1 MKNTSSSTP
10 PKWAT
15 RLLTW
20 YCKNELLE
28 DLEGDL
34 YEYFLRNVDKKGL
47 RKAKLIYIIDVFKFF
62 RLYTVRKPEFV
73 NLFIHWIMLSSYVK
87 TSGRSLVRNKLFS
100 TLNIAG
106 LAISM
111 TVGLLLIGVLLDVFS
126 YDRFHEKHSQIYRVI
141 SRYQYLEHQDRSYMA
156 TSSLRT
162 AKAIEESF
170 TGHDGVAV
178 LRRGLDGDVK
188 FGEKAVPLTGY
199 WTNHAFL
206 SVFTFPL
213 LAGNQATALKEPF
226 SLVLTQSAAS
236 KIFGNEP
243 ALGKT
248 VLFNND
254 KEYTVTG
261 ILQDLPTFS
270 HMKFDI
276 LASISTFP
284 IVYPDR
290 VKGEEAW
297 DNVWSHWTYV
307 NIPDESQLEAFQE
320 NLNKLSAKEDPTV
333 KNTHIELA
341 LQPLDKIML
350 GESMG
355 NEIGPTVG
363 TTMLWIFLALCI
375 IVILS
380 ACFNYTNLS
389 IARSLRRSKEVGIR
403 KVIGAVR
410 SHVIAQFTTE
420 AIILSLLSLVAA
432 FILFLLVKPHFI
444 SIEPEL
450 QKVLVLDISPLLI
463 VSFIVFAIFI
473 GFMAGIFPALFF
485 ARLNTISVLKN
496 SSQKL
501 FSKVTMRKALIVFQY
516 TISLMLITGTFI
528 IYKQYK
534 HFVNYD
540 LGYTTDNILNIAVNG
555 KEAEQLKNEIS
566 TLNEV
571 ADVSRSAMVLG
582 VGNYWST
589 FMKNPLQPQDSANVW
604 FMAIDD
610 QYLPLHNN
618 KLLAGRNFTPLA
630 PDAPE
635 SEVIVNRH
643 VIKRLSLTAE
653 EDCVDALGKEILVD
667 GKMLTIVGITDDFE
681 YGRANNNNN
690 REVLLRYSPQSCQYL
705 NVKLAGPSSPAL
717 LSKIDAIWKKIDPVH
732 PLNAK
737 LYQDEIRESFS
748 GLSASIKMAG
758 AIAFLTICIASMG
771 MLGMVVFTTETR
783 MKEVSVRKVLGASVS
798 RLILLLGKGFFM
810 LIGIAVVIALPITYL
825 FFEEILLPKVAN
837 HAPIGMFDM
846 LLGVVAVGVVAVL
859 LVFSQTMKVANANP
873 AEVLKNE

>member
-1 MKNTSSSTP
+1 MKKIKESSP

-20 YCKNELLE
+20 YCQPALLE

-34 YEYFLRNVDKKGL
+34 YEYFLRNVERKGL

-73 NLFIHWIMLSSYVK
+73 NYLINWIMLGSYIK

-100 TLNIAG
+100 TINIAG

-111 TVGLLLIGVLLDVFS
+111 TVGLLLIGVLMDVFS
-126 YDRFHEKHSQIYRVI
+126 YDRFHEKHDQIYRVL

-162 AKAIEESF
+162 AKAITETF
-170 TGHDGVAV
+170 TGHEGVAI
-178 LRRGLDGDVK
+178 LRRGLSGDLQ
-188 FGEKAVPLTGY
+188 FGEKAIPLSGY
-199 WTNHAFL
+199 WANDSFL
-206 SVFTFPL
+206 SVFSFPL
-213 LAGNQATALKEPF
+213 VEGNAANALKEPF
-226 SLVLTQSAAS
+226 SLILTQKAAR
-236 KIFGNEP
+236 KIFGDEH

-248 VLFNND
+248 ILFNKE

-261 ILQDLPTFS
+261 ILQDLPAFS
-270 HMKFDI
+270 HMKFEM
-276 LASISTFP
+276 LCSINTLPMSDP
-284 IVYPDR
+284 ERAKSD
-290 VKGEEAW
+290 EAW
-297 DNVWSHWTYV
+297 DNVWSHWIYV
-307 NIPDESQLEAFQE
+307 VIPDQKNIASFQD
-320 NLNKLSAKEDPTV
+320 NLDKLSAKEDLTV

-341 LQPLDKIML
+341 LQPLDDIML

-355 NEIGPTVG
+355 NEIGPTIG
-363 TTMLWIFLALCI
+363 TTMLWIFLALCV

-410 SHVIAQFTTE
+410 GHVVAQFTTE
-420 AIILSLLSLVAA
+420 AIVLSLLSLAVAYL
-432 FILFLLVKPHFI
+432 LFLFVKPHFI
-444 SIEPEL
+444 SMEPDL
-450 QKVLVLDISPLLI
+450 QKILVLKTSPLLI
-463 VSFIVFAIFI
+463 LYFFAFAIFI
-473 GFMAGIFPALFF
+473 GLVAGIFPAMFF
-485 ARLNTISVLKN
+485 ARLNVISVLKN
-496 SSQKL
+496 SSQKI
-501 FSKVTMRKALIVFQY
+501 FSKVTMRKVLIVFQY
-516 TISLMLITGTFI
+516 SISLMLITGTFI

-540 LGYTTDNILNIAVNG
+540 LGYTTNNILNIAVSDNN
-555 KEAEQLKNEIS
+555 AEFLKNELA

-571 ADVSRSAMVLG
+571 EDISRSAMVLG

-589 FMKNPLQPQDSANVW
+589 HMKNPAKPMDSANVW
-604 FMAIDD
+604 FMNVDD
-610 QYLPLHNN
+610 KYLPLHNY

-630 PDAPE
+630 IDAKE
-635 SEVIVNRH
+635 SEVIINEH
-643 VIKRLSLTAE
+643 VIKRLELVE
-653 EDCVDALGKEILVD
+653 GDYVDALGKEILVD
-667 GKMLTIVGITDDFE
+667 GKVLNIVGIIDDFE

-690 REVLLRYSPQSCQYL
+690 REVLLRYSPKDCQYL
-705 NVKLAGPSSPAL
+705 NVKLASPSSPAL
-717 LSKIDAIWKKIDPVH
+717 ITKIESIWKKIDPVH
-732 PLNAK
+732 PLQAK
-737 LYQDEIRESFS
+737 LYDDEIKEAFS
-748 GLSASIKMAG
+748 GLSASVKVAG

-783 MKEVSVRKVLGASVS
+783 IKEVSVRKVLGASVG
-798 RLILLLGKGFFM
+798 RLLLLLGKGFFA
-810 LIGIAVVIALPITYL
+810 LIGIAIAIALPITYL

-837 HAPIGMFDM
+837 HAPIGLFDM
-846 LLGVVAVGVVAVL
+846 LFGVLAVGLLAIL
-859 LVFSQTMKVANANP
+859 LVFSQTLKVASANP